1 MIKVEKNGVRMAAK
15 DGNQLAA
22 FLNNGWKK
30 IENEPEEK
38 APEQPQETK
47 LPEYKKS
54 DISRMNVED
63 LRKLAAELGIDGAEE
78 STGEALKAA
87 IIEKLG
93 L

>member
-1 MIKVEKNGVRMAAK
+1 MTKVEKNGIKMIAK

-22 FLNNGWKK
+22 FLNNGWEVVDSKPVK
-30 IENEPEEK
+30 ET
-38 APEQPQETK
+38 PEQLPETK

-63 LRKLAAELGIDGAEE
+63 LRKLAAELKIEGTEE

>member
-1 MIKVEKNGVRMAAK
+1 MIS
-15 DGNQLAA
+15 QLAA

-30 IENEPEEK
+30 IENEPERK
-38 APEQPQETK
+38 TPEQPPETK

-54 DISRMNVED
+54 NISRMNVED
-63 LRKLAAELGIDGAEE
+63 LRRLAAELEIAGAKE

-87 IIEKLG
+87 IIEKLD